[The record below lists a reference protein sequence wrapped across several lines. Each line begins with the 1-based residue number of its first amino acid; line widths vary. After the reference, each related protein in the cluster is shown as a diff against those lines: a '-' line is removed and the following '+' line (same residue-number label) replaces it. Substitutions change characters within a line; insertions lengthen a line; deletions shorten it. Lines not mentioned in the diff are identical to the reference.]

1 MLADLLIPV
10 IIERYSSGACYGKGC
25 KLARSMGTLA
35 DIVTP
40 NFITVAPEDTLG
52 EVAERMT
59 RQNTGAVV
67 VKDFGRMIGILTER
81 DMLRAMAARVH
92 TSDARVR
99 QWMTADPM
107 TATADMTLD
116 DAAQVMLDNGFRHL
130 PVVDGSNV
138 LGVVSLRRVMG
149 GRRQPAPEAGLAFL
163 PRSAT
168 RGGDALHDDRSG
180 QLLTDV
186 DAPELLRRASRSA

>member
-1 MLADLLIPV
+1 
-10 IIERYSSGACYGKGC
+10 
-25 KLARSMGTLA
+25 MGTLGEIA
-35 DIVTP
+35 KP

-67 VKDFGRMIGILTER
+67 VRDFGRLIGILTER

-99 QWMTADPM
+99 QWMTADPI
-107 TATADMTLD
+107 TAGPETDLE
-116 DAAQVMLDNGFRHL
+116 DAAKIMLDNGFRHL

-138 LGVVSLRRVMG
+138 LGVVSLRRVLG
-149 GRRQPAPEAGLAFL
+149 GRRRPASEPEPAPEAA
-163 PRSAT
+163 
-168 RGGDALHDDRSG
+168 
-180 QLLTDV
+180 
-186 DAPELLRRASRSA
+186 